1 MKQQFLQIRLQD
13 SQQERSCISLENM
26 IEMLKDPDFIQKCQQ
41 CQYDYELI
49 ELFPLVGYGI
59 TIIKTKKNSETKIK
73 VTQFSKVEKIIDLT
87 YLDLKKISRK
97 EGMPNCILPLLS
109 SQEANAEL
117 LTCELFKRKISYIVH
132 EKLDSYKEDTYFY
145 LLQASI
151 HHIIKK
157 EGIQSWGR
165 EIMFLVFETC
175 KQVFINT
182 PFFCNSIA
190 TQQFQQSKFQLL
202 NLFCLFQMGQLTTE
216 KIFQHYIKPNIILE
230 NYQKLDE
237 DQIQIFFDNLR
248 FENINQIYE
257 NIFQFM
263 ENYLRENNYFIIKLT
278 QKKIIYGVLD
288 YMIPKENQWE
298 NLEKLQQI
306 QDQGME
312 IQKLKYFTIST
323 IYLKLLNNLFEEYN
337 DEKKIKYFQSFSQH
351 YEEDNE
357 QSFQYFLMQHIKY
370 QDIYEIYEL
379 YKQTQNNFQE
389 DDPIFIEKYQ
399 FIAIRFIVNKIPIDQ
414 IKNTNPQSYKDL
426 KQLKELERIQEY
438 LQIFQKIFSLS
449 DVQAKQI
456 NKIIIEEVQNLTWL
470 NYLSSITNF
479 KEENSIKQFLLNF
492 ISHLQGWKSKQ
503 QQEAC
508 AKNLIEL
515 SRFSFLLLQRTRMLG
530 SIKTF
535 NQQQLQ
541 EILTRDRQKEFFC
554 KKIFEVSKT
563 IKG

>member
-26 IEMLKDPDFIQKCQQ
+26 VEMLKDPDFIQKCQQ

-73 VTQFSKVEKIIDLT
+73 ITQFSKVEKIIDLT

-117 LTCELFKRKISYIVH
+117 LTCELFKRKISYLVH

-157 EGIQSWGR
+157 EGIQSWGK
-165 EIMFLVFETC
+165 EIMLLVFETC

-182 PFFCNSIA
+182 QFFCNSIA

-216 KIFQHYIKPNIILE
+216 KIFQNYLKPNIILE

-278 QKKIIYGVLD
+278 QKKIIYGVIE

-306 QDQGME
+306 QDQWME

-337 DEKKIKYFQSFSQH
+337 DEKKIKYFQSFSRH
-351 YEEDNE
+351 YEEDDE
-357 QSFQYFLMQHIKY
+357 QSFQYFLMQHTKY
-370 QDIYEIYEL
+370 QDIYDIYEL
-379 YKQTQNNFQE
+379 YRQTQNSFSE
-389 DDPIFIEKYQ
+389 DDPIFIEKYYS
-399 FIAIRFIVNKIPIDQ
+399 IAIRFIVNKIPIDQ
-414 IKNTNPQSYKDL
+414 IKNTNPESYKDL

-449 DVQAKQI
+449 DIKAKSI
-456 NKIIIEEVQNLTWL
+456 HDKIIEEVQNLTWL

-479 KEENSIKQFLLNF
+479 KEENQIKQFLLKF

-515 SRFSFLLLQRTRMLG
+515 SRFSFLLLQRTRML
-530 SIKTF
+530 SLIKTF

-541 EILTRDRQKEFFC
+541 EILTKDRQKEFFC

-563 IKG
+563 IKR